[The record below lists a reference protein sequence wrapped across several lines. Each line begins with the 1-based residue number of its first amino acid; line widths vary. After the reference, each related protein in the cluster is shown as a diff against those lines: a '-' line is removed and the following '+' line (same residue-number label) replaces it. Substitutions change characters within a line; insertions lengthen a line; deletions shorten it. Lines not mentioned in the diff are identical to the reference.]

1 MEYSFYDFLKLL
13 GSLALFLYGMKIMS
27 EGLQKFAGDRLRK
40 ILTAMT
46 TNRVTGVLTGVL
58 ITALVQSSSATTVM
72 VVSFVNA
79 GLLTLSQSIGVI
91 MGANIG
97 TTVTAWIISALG
109 FKVDIAAFAL
119 PLLAFGIPLLFSQK
133 SNRKSVG
140 EFIFGFSFLFMGLS
154 YLKNNAPDLSQNPD
168 MLSFVQDYTD
178 MGFISILLF
187 VGIGTVLTMIV
198 QASAATMAITLIMC
212 ANGWISFELGA
223 ALVLGENIGTTI
235 TGWLVSA
242 GEWAKMFSPSTLAPI
257 AVMVGVII
265 TLVGK
270 RQQSKDVAGIIIG
283 FGILFIG
290 MNTMSDAVYPL
301 RESEVFK
308 TAFISM
314 GSNPFLGIL
323 VGAGVTAIIQSSSA
337 SQGILLSLASAGL
350 VPTNAAVFII
360 MGQNI
365 GTCVTAILS
374 SVGAS
379 KNAKCVGTMHLTFNI
394 AGTIIF
400 SILAMFLFAR
410 LDPSYG
416 EGIINMTQ
424 ISFIHTVFNVGTTI
438 ILMPFSGYIIKFAMK
453 VNGLKAVETKSDE
466 AELVHLDK
474 RMMSTPSVAVEGAK
488 LETIRMGR
496 IARENLSLAL
506 STLSDHD
513 EEKMADVKQREFVI
527 DKLCDNISKY
537 LIDLCMLHLSDKDN
551 EMVTSLLNTVS
562 DMERVGDHAENIVE
576 LAEEMKQEGI
586 SFSDTALEELNEM
599 STTTLGAYDNAV
611 KALELDDITY
621 AVKTS
626 FLEDQVD
633 AMEKK
638 LRAGHIERLSNAECS
653 VNAGIHFIDLLGNLE
668 RVSDHAMNI
677 AQVVLNEHRAEK
689 NFHEEKNVE

>member
-1 MEYSFYDFLKLL
+1 MSSIVIPFI
-13 GSLALFLYGMKIMS
+13 GGLAMFIYGMNIMAD
-27 EGLQKFAGDRLRK
+27 GLQHAAGSKMKK
-40 ILTAMT
+40 ILE
-46 TNRVTGVLTGVL
+46 VLTQNKLMGIAL
-58 ITALVQSSSATTVM
+58 GALVTAIIQSSSATTVM
-72 VVSFVNA
+72 VVGFVNA
-79 GLLTLSQSIGVI
+79 GLMNLTQAISVI
-91 MGANIG
+91 MGA
-97 TTVTAWIISALG
+97 
-109 FKVDIAAFAL
+109 
-119 PLLAFGIPLLFSQK
+119 
-133 SNRKSVG
+133 
-140 EFIFGFSFLFMGLS
+140 
-154 YLKNNAPDLSQNPD
+154 
-168 MLSFVQDYTD
+168 
-178 MGFISILLF
+178 
-187 VGIGTVLTMIV
+187 
-198 QASAATMAITLIMC
+198 
-212 ANGWISFELGA
+212 
-223 ALVLGENIGTTI
+223 NIGTTI

-257 AVMVGVII
+257 AVMVGVIV

-689 NFHEEKNVE
+689 NFHEKKNVE

>member
-1 MEYSFYDFLKLL
+1 MSSIVIPFI
-13 GSLALFLYGMKIMS
+13 GGLAMFIYGMNIMAD
-27 EGLQKFAGDRLRK
+27 GLQHAAGSKMKK
-40 ILTAMT
+40 ILE
-46 TNRVTGVLTGVL
+46 VLTQNKLMGIAL
-58 ITALVQSSSATTVM
+58 GALVTAIIQSSSATTVM
-72 VVSFVNA
+72 VVGFVNA
-79 GLLTLSQSIGVI
+79 GLMNLTQAISVI
-91 MGANIG
+91 MGA
-97 TTVTAWIISALG
+97 
-109 FKVDIAAFAL
+109 
-119 PLLAFGIPLLFSQK
+119 
-133 SNRKSVG
+133 
-140 EFIFGFSFLFMGLS
+140 
-154 YLKNNAPDLSQNPD
+154 
-168 MLSFVQDYTD
+168 
-178 MGFISILLF
+178 
-187 VGIGTVLTMIV
+187 
-198 QASAATMAITLIMC
+198 
-212 ANGWISFELGA
+212 
-223 ALVLGENIGTTI
+223 NIGTTI

-301 RESEVFK
+301 RESEVFR
-308 TAFISM
+308 TAFVSM

-453 VNGLKAVETKSDE
+453 INGLKAVETKSDE

>member
-1 MEYSFYDFLKLL
+1 MSSIVIPFI
-13 GSLALFLYGMKIMS
+13 GGLAMFIYGMNIMAD
-27 EGLQKFAGDRLRK
+27 GLQHAAGSKMKK
-40 ILTAMT
+40 ILE
-46 TNRVTGVLTGVL
+46 VLTQNKLMGIAL
-58 ITALVQSSSATTVM
+58 GALVTAIIQSSSATTVM
-72 VVSFVNA
+72 VVGFVNA
-79 GLLTLSQSIGVI
+79 GLMNLTQAISVI
-91 MGANIG
+91 MGA
-97 TTVTAWIISALG
+97 
-109 FKVDIAAFAL
+109 
-119 PLLAFGIPLLFSQK
+119 
-133 SNRKSVG
+133 
-140 EFIFGFSFLFMGLS
+140 
-154 YLKNNAPDLSQNPD
+154 
-168 MLSFVQDYTD
+168 
-178 MGFISILLF
+178 
-187 VGIGTVLTMIV
+187 
-198 QASAATMAITLIMC
+198 
-212 ANGWISFELGA
+212 
-223 ALVLGENIGTTI
+223 NIGTTI

-242 GEWAKMFSPSTLAPI
+242 GEWAKMFGTSPLAPI

-301 RESEVFK
+301 RESEVFR
-308 TAFISM
+308 TAFVSM

-611 KALELDDITY
+611 KALELDDVTY

>member
-1 MEYSFYDFLKLL
+1 MSSIVIPFI
-13 GSLALFLYGMKIMS
+13 GGLAMFIYGMNIMAD
-27 EGLQKFAGDRLRK
+27 GLQHAAGSKMKK
-40 ILTAMT
+40 ILE
-46 TNRVTGVLTGVL
+46 VLTQNKLMGIAL
-58 ITALVQSSSATTVM
+58 GALVTAIIQSSSATTVM
-72 VVSFVNA
+72 VVGFVNA
-79 GLLTLSQSIGVI
+79 GLMNLTQAISVI
-91 MGANIG
+91 MGA
-97 TTVTAWIISALG
+97 
-109 FKVDIAAFAL
+109 
-119 PLLAFGIPLLFSQK
+119 
-133 SNRKSVG
+133 
-140 EFIFGFSFLFMGLS
+140 
-154 YLKNNAPDLSQNPD
+154 
-168 MLSFVQDYTD
+168 
-178 MGFISILLF
+178 
-187 VGIGTVLTMIV
+187 
-198 QASAATMAITLIMC
+198 
-212 ANGWISFELGA
+212 
-223 ALVLGENIGTTI
+223 NIGTTI

-257 AVMVGVII
+257 AVMVGVIV

-638 LRAGHIERLSNAECS
+638 LRAGLIERLSNAECS

>member
-1 MEYSFYDFLKLL
+1 MDIFGVLTLF
-13 GSLALFLYGMKIMS
+13 GGLALFLYGMDTMGQ
-27 EGLQKFAGDRLRK
+27 GLEKVSGGRLEK
-40 ILTAMT
+40 ILEKLTSNPIKAVLLGAGVTA
-46 TNRVTGVLTGVL
+46 V
-58 ITALVQSSSATTVM
+58 IQSSSATTVM
-72 VVSFVNA
+72 VVGFVNA
-79 GLLTLSQSIGVI
+79 GLMNLTQAISVI
-91 MGANIG
+91 MGA
-97 TTVTAWIISALG
+97 
-109 FKVDIAAFAL
+109 
-119 PLLAFGIPLLFSQK
+119 
-133 SNRKSVG
+133 
-140 EFIFGFSFLFMGLS
+140 
-154 YLKNNAPDLSQNPD
+154 
-168 MLSFVQDYTD
+168 
-178 MGFISILLF
+178 
-187 VGIGTVLTMIV
+187 
-198 QASAATMAITLIMC
+198 
-212 ANGWISFELGA
+212 
-223 ALVLGENIGTTI
+223 NIGTTI

>member
-1 MEYSFYDFLKLL
+1 MSSIVIPFI
-13 GSLALFLYGMKIMS
+13 GGLAMFIYGMNIMAD
-27 EGLQKFAGDRLRK
+27 GLQHAAGSKMKK
-40 ILTAMT
+40 ILE
-46 TNRVTGVLTGVL
+46 VLTQNKLMGIAL
-58 ITALVQSSSATTVM
+58 GALVTAIIQSSSATTVM
-72 VVSFVNA
+72 VVGFVNA
-79 GLLTLSQSIGVI
+79 GLMNLTQAISVI
-91 MGANIG
+91 MGA
-97 TTVTAWIISALG
+97 
-109 FKVDIAAFAL
+109 
-119 PLLAFGIPLLFSQK
+119 
-133 SNRKSVG
+133 
-140 EFIFGFSFLFMGLS
+140 
-154 YLKNNAPDLSQNPD
+154 
-168 MLSFVQDYTD
+168 
-178 MGFISILLF
+178 
-187 VGIGTVLTMIV
+187 
-198 QASAATMAITLIMC
+198 
-212 ANGWISFELGA
+212 
-223 ALVLGENIGTTI
+223 NIGTTI

-308 TAFISM
+308 TAFVSM

-400 SILAMFLFAR
+400 SILAMLLFAR

>member
-1 MEYSFYDFLKLL
+1 MDIFGVLTLF
-13 GSLALFLYGMKIMS
+13 GGLALFLYGMDTMGQ
-27 EGLQKFAGDRLRK
+27 GLEKVSGGRLEK
-40 ILTAMT
+40 ILEKLTSNPIKAVLLGAGVTA
-46 TNRVTGVLTGVL
+46 V
-58 ITALVQSSSATTVM
+58 IQSSSATTVM
-72 VVSFVNA
+72 VVGFVNA
-79 GLLTLSQSIGVI
+79 GLMNLTQAISVI
-91 MGANIG
+91 MGA
-97 TTVTAWIISALG
+97 
-109 FKVDIAAFAL
+109 
-119 PLLAFGIPLLFSQK
+119 
-133 SNRKSVG
+133 
-140 EFIFGFSFLFMGLS
+140 
-154 YLKNNAPDLSQNPD
+154 
-168 MLSFVQDYTD
+168 
-178 MGFISILLF
+178 
-187 VGIGTVLTMIV
+187 
-198 QASAATMAITLIMC
+198 
-212 ANGWISFELGA
+212 
-223 ALVLGENIGTTI
+223 NIGTTI

-257 AVMVGVII
+257 AVMVGVIV

-301 RESEVFK
+301 RESEVFR
-308 TAFISM
+308 TAFVSM

-394 AGTIIF
+394 IGTVIF
-400 SILAMFLFAR
+400 SILAMLLFAR

>member
-1 MEYSFYDFLKLL
+1 MSSIVIPFI
-13 GSLALFLYGMKIMS
+13 GGLAMFIYGMNIMAD
-27 EGLQKFAGDRLRK
+27 GLQHAAGSKMKK
-40 ILTAMT
+40 ILE
-46 TNRVTGVLTGVL
+46 VLTQNKLMGIAL
-58 ITALVQSSSATTVM
+58 GALVTAIIQSSSATTVM
-72 VVSFVNA
+72 VVGFVNA
-79 GLLTLSQSIGVI
+79 GLMNLTQAISVI
-91 MGANIG
+91 MGA
-97 TTVTAWIISALG
+97 
-109 FKVDIAAFAL
+109 
-119 PLLAFGIPLLFSQK
+119 
-133 SNRKSVG
+133 
-140 EFIFGFSFLFMGLS
+140 
-154 YLKNNAPDLSQNPD
+154 
-168 MLSFVQDYTD
+168 
-178 MGFISILLF
+178 
-187 VGIGTVLTMIV
+187 
-198 QASAATMAITLIMC
+198 
-212 ANGWISFELGA
+212 
-223 ALVLGENIGTTI
+223 NIGTTI

-410 LDPSYG
+410 LDHSYG

-638 LRAGHIERLSNAECS
+638 LRAGHIDRLSNAECS

>member
-1 MEYSFYDFLKLL
+1 MSSIVIPFI
-13 GSLALFLYGMKIMS
+13 GGLAMFIYGMNIMAD
-27 EGLQKFAGDRLRK
+27 GLQHAAGSKMKK
-40 ILTAMT
+40 ILE
-46 TNRVTGVLTGVL
+46 VLTQNKLMGIAL
-58 ITALVQSSSATTVM
+58 GALVTAIIQSSSATTVM
-72 VVSFVNA
+72 VVGFVNA
-79 GLLTLSQSIGVI
+79 GLMNLTQAISVI
-91 MGANIG
+91 MGA
-97 TTVTAWIISALG
+97 
-109 FKVDIAAFAL
+109 
-119 PLLAFGIPLLFSQK
+119 
-133 SNRKSVG
+133 
-140 EFIFGFSFLFMGLS
+140 
-154 YLKNNAPDLSQNPD
+154 
-168 MLSFVQDYTD
+168 
-178 MGFISILLF
+178 
-187 VGIGTVLTMIV
+187 
-198 QASAATMAITLIMC
+198 
-212 ANGWISFELGA
+212 
-223 ALVLGENIGTTI
+223 NIGTTI

-416 EGIINMTQ
+416 EGVINMTQ

>member
-1 MEYSFYDFLKLL
+1 MSSIVIPFI
-13 GSLALFLYGMKIMS
+13 GGLAMFIYGMNIMAD
-27 EGLQKFAGDRLRK
+27 GLQQAAGSKMKK
-40 ILTAMT
+40 ILE
-46 TNRVTGVLTGVL
+46 VLTQNKLMGIAL
-58 ITALVQSSSATTVM
+58 GALVTAIIQSSSATTVM
-72 VVSFVNA
+72 VVGFVNA
-79 GLLTLSQSIGVI
+79 GLMNLTQAISVI
-91 MGANIG
+91 MGA
-97 TTVTAWIISALG
+97 
-109 FKVDIAAFAL
+109 
-119 PLLAFGIPLLFSQK
+119 
-133 SNRKSVG
+133 
-140 EFIFGFSFLFMGLS
+140 
-154 YLKNNAPDLSQNPD
+154 
-168 MLSFVQDYTD
+168 
-178 MGFISILLF
+178 
-187 VGIGTVLTMIV
+187 
-198 QASAATMAITLIMC
+198 
-212 ANGWISFELGA
+212 
-223 ALVLGENIGTTI
+223 NIGTTI

-638 LRAGHIERLSNAECS
+638 LRAGHIDRLSNAECS

>member
-1 MEYSFYDFLKLL
+1 MSSIVIPFI
-13 GSLALFLYGMKIMS
+13 GGLAMFIYGMNIMAD
-27 EGLQKFAGDRLRK
+27 GLQHAAGSKMKK
-40 ILTAMT
+40 ILE
-46 TNRVTGVLTGVL
+46 VLTQNKLMGIAL
-58 ITALVQSSSATTVM
+58 GALVTAIIQSSSATTVM
-72 VVSFVNA
+72 VVGFVNA
-79 GLLTLSQSIGVI
+79 GLMNLTQAISVI
-91 MGANIG
+91 MGA
-97 TTVTAWIISALG
+97 
-109 FKVDIAAFAL
+109 
-119 PLLAFGIPLLFSQK
+119 
-133 SNRKSVG
+133 
-140 EFIFGFSFLFMGLS
+140 
-154 YLKNNAPDLSQNPD
+154 
-168 MLSFVQDYTD
+168 
-178 MGFISILLF
+178 
-187 VGIGTVLTMIV
+187 
-198 QASAATMAITLIMC
+198 
-212 ANGWISFELGA
+212 
-223 ALVLGENIGTTI
+223 NIGTTI

-379 KNAKCVGTMHLTFNI
+379 KNAKCVGTMQLTFNI
-394 AGTIIF
+394 IGTVIF
-400 SILAMFLFAR
+400 SILAMLLFAR

>member
-1 MEYSFYDFLKLL
+1 MSSIVIPFI
-13 GSLALFLYGMKIMS
+13 GGLAMFIYGMNIMAD
-27 EGLQKFAGDRLRK
+27 GLQHAAGSKMKK
-40 ILTAMT
+40 ILE
-46 TNRVTGVLTGVL
+46 VLTQNKLMGIAL
-58 ITALVQSSSATTVM
+58 GALVTAIIQSSSATTVM
-72 VVSFVNA
+72 VVGFVNA
-79 GLLTLSQSIGVI
+79 GLMNLTQAISVI
-91 MGANIG
+91 MGA
-97 TTVTAWIISALG
+97 
-109 FKVDIAAFAL
+109 
-119 PLLAFGIPLLFSQK
+119 
-133 SNRKSVG
+133 
-140 EFIFGFSFLFMGLS
+140 
-154 YLKNNAPDLSQNPD
+154 
-168 MLSFVQDYTD
+168 
-178 MGFISILLF
+178 
-187 VGIGTVLTMIV
+187 
-198 QASAATMAITLIMC
+198 
-212 ANGWISFELGA
+212 
-223 ALVLGENIGTTI
+223 NIGTTI

-689 NFHEEKNVE
+689 NFHEEKSVE

>member
-1 MEYSFYDFLKLL
+1 MSSIVIPFI
-13 GSLALFLYGMKIMS
+13 GGLAMFIYGMNIMAD
-27 EGLQKFAGDRLRK
+27 GLQHAAGSKMKK
-40 ILTAMT
+40 ILE
-46 TNRVTGVLTGVL
+46 VLTQNKLMGIAL
-58 ITALVQSSSATTVM
+58 GALVTAIIQSSSATTVM
-72 VVSFVNA
+72 VVGFVNA
-79 GLLTLSQSIGVI
+79 GLMNLTQAISVI
-91 MGANIG
+91 MGA
-97 TTVTAWIISALG
+97 
-109 FKVDIAAFAL
+109 
-119 PLLAFGIPLLFSQK
+119 
-133 SNRKSVG
+133 
-140 EFIFGFSFLFMGLS
+140 
-154 YLKNNAPDLSQNPD
+154 
-168 MLSFVQDYTD
+168 
-178 MGFISILLF
+178 
-187 VGIGTVLTMIV
+187 
-198 QASAATMAITLIMC
+198 
-212 ANGWISFELGA
+212 
-223 ALVLGENIGTTI
+223 NIGTTI

-257 AVMVGVII
+257 AVMVGVIV

-270 RQQSKDVAGIIIG
+270 KQQSKDVAGIIIG

-308 TAFISM
+308 TAFVSM

-394 AGTIIF
+394 IGTVIF
-400 SILAMFLFAR
+400 SIIAMILFAR

-424 ISFIHTVFNVGTTI
+424 ISFIHTVFNIGTTV

-453 VNGLKAVETKSDE
+453 VNGIKAVETKNDE
-466 AELVHLDK
+466 SELVHLDK

-513 EEKMADVKQREFVI
+513 EEKIADVKEREFVI
-527 DKLCDNISKY
+527 DKLCDSISKY

-576 LAEEMKQEGI
+576 LAEEMRQEGI

-599 STTTLGAYDNAV
+599 STTTLGAYDNAI

-689 NFHEEKNVE
+689 NFHDEKNME

>member
-1 MEYSFYDFLKLL
+1 MSSIIIPFI
-13 GSLALFLYGMKIMS
+13 GGLAMFIYGMNIMAD
-27 EGLQKFAGDRLRK
+27 GLQHAAGSKMKK
-40 ILTAMT
+40 ILE
-46 TNRVTGVLTGVL
+46 VLTQNKLMGIAL
-58 ITALVQSSSATTVM
+58 GALVTAIIQSSSATTVM
-72 VVSFVNA
+72 VVGFVNA
-79 GLLTLSQSIGVI
+79 GLMNLTQAISVI
-91 MGANIG
+91 MGA
-97 TTVTAWIISALG
+97 
-109 FKVDIAAFAL
+109 
-119 PLLAFGIPLLFSQK
+119 
-133 SNRKSVG
+133 
-140 EFIFGFSFLFMGLS
+140 
-154 YLKNNAPDLSQNPD
+154 
-168 MLSFVQDYTD
+168 
-178 MGFISILLF
+178 
-187 VGIGTVLTMIV
+187 
-198 QASAATMAITLIMC
+198 
-212 ANGWISFELGA
+212 
-223 ALVLGENIGTTI
+223 NIGTTI

-242 GEWAKMFSPSTLAPI
+242 GEWAKMFSPATLAPI

-301 RESEVFK
+301 RESEVFR
-308 TAFISM
+308 TAFVSM

>member
-1 MEYSFYDFLKLL
+1 MSSIVIPFI
-13 GSLALFLYGMKIMS
+13 GGLAMFIYGMNIMAD
-27 EGLQKFAGDRLRK
+27 GLQHAAGSKMKK
-40 ILTAMT
+40 ILE
-46 TNRVTGVLTGVL
+46 VLTQNKLMGIAL
-58 ITALVQSSSATTVM
+58 GALVTAIIQSSSATTVM
-72 VVSFVNA
+72 VVGFVNA
-79 GLLTLSQSIGVI
+79 GLMNLTQAISVI
-91 MGANIG
+91 MGA
-97 TTVTAWIISALG
+97 
-109 FKVDIAAFAL
+109 
-119 PLLAFGIPLLFSQK
+119 
-133 SNRKSVG
+133 
-140 EFIFGFSFLFMGLS
+140 
-154 YLKNNAPDLSQNPD
+154 
-168 MLSFVQDYTD
+168 
-178 MGFISILLF
+178 
-187 VGIGTVLTMIV
+187 
-198 QASAATMAITLIMC
+198 
-212 ANGWISFELGA
+212 
-223 ALVLGENIGTTI
+223 NIGTTI

-424 ISFIHTVFNVGTTI
+424 ISFIHTVFNVGTTV

-453 VNGLKAVETKSDE
+453 INGLKAVETKSDE

>member
-1 MEYSFYDFLKLL
+1 MSSIVIPFI
-13 GSLALFLYGMKIMS
+13 GGLAMFIYGMNIMAD
-27 EGLQKFAGDRLRK
+27 GLQHAAGSKMKK
-40 ILTAMT
+40 ILE
-46 TNRVTGVLTGVL
+46 VLTQNKLMGIAL
-58 ITALVQSSSATTVM
+58 GALVTAIIQSSSATTVM
-72 VVSFVNA
+72 VVGFVNA
-79 GLLTLSQSIGVI
+79 GLMNLTQAISVI
-91 MGANIG
+91 MGA
-97 TTVTAWIISALG
+97 
-109 FKVDIAAFAL
+109 
-119 PLLAFGIPLLFSQK
+119 
-133 SNRKSVG
+133 
-140 EFIFGFSFLFMGLS
+140 
-154 YLKNNAPDLSQNPD
+154 
-168 MLSFVQDYTD
+168 
-178 MGFISILLF
+178 
-187 VGIGTVLTMIV
+187 
-198 QASAATMAITLIMC
+198 
-212 ANGWISFELGA
+212 
-223 ALVLGENIGTTI
+223 NIGTTI

-242 GEWAKMFSPSTLAPI
+242 GEWAKMFSPATLAPI

-301 RESEVFK
+301 RESEVFR
-308 TAFISM
+308 TAFVSM

-394 AGTIIF
+394 IGTVIF
-400 SILAMFLFAR
+400 SILAMLLFAR

-424 ISFIHTVFNVGTTI
+424 ISFIHTVFNVGTTV

-453 VNGLKAVETKSDE
+453 VNGLKAVETKNDE

>member
-1 MEYSFYDFLKLL
+1 MSSIVIPFI
-13 GSLALFLYGMKIMS
+13 GGLAMFIYGMNIMAD
-27 EGLQKFAGDRLRK
+27 GLQHAAGSKMKK
-40 ILTAMT
+40 IHE
-46 TNRVTGVLTGVL
+46 VLTQNKLMGIAL
-58 ITALVQSSSATTVM
+58 GALVTAIIQSSSATTVM
-72 VVSFVNA
+72 VVGFVNA
-79 GLLTLSQSIGVI
+79 GLMNLTQAISVI
-91 MGANIG
+91 MGA
-97 TTVTAWIISALG
+97 
-109 FKVDIAAFAL
+109 
-119 PLLAFGIPLLFSQK
+119 
-133 SNRKSVG
+133 
-140 EFIFGFSFLFMGLS
+140 
-154 YLKNNAPDLSQNPD
+154 
-168 MLSFVQDYTD
+168 
-178 MGFISILLF
+178 
-187 VGIGTVLTMIV
+187 
-198 QASAATMAITLIMC
+198 
-212 ANGWISFELGA
+212 
-223 ALVLGENIGTTI
+223 NIGTTI

-638 LRAGHIERLSNAECS
+638 LRAGHIDRLSNAECS

>member
-1 MEYSFYDFLKLL
+1 MSSIVIPFI
-13 GSLALFLYGMKIMS
+13 GGLAMFIYGMNIMAD
-27 EGLQKFAGDRLRK
+27 GLQHAAGSKMKK
-40 ILTAMT
+40 ILE
-46 TNRVTGVLTGVL
+46 VLTQNKLMGIAL
-58 ITALVQSSSATTVM
+58 GALVTAIIQSSSATTVM
-72 VVSFVNA
+72 VVGFVNA
-79 GLLTLSQSIGVI
+79 GLMNLTQAISVI
-91 MGANIG
+91 MGA
-97 TTVTAWIISALG
+97 
-109 FKVDIAAFAL
+109 
-119 PLLAFGIPLLFSQK
+119 
-133 SNRKSVG
+133 
-140 EFIFGFSFLFMGLS
+140 
-154 YLKNNAPDLSQNPD
+154 
-168 MLSFVQDYTD
+168 
-178 MGFISILLF
+178 
-187 VGIGTVLTMIV
+187 
-198 QASAATMAITLIMC
+198 
-212 ANGWISFELGA
+212 
-223 ALVLGENIGTTI
+223 NIGTTI

-576 LAEEMKQEGI
+576 LAEEMKREGI

>member
-1 MEYSFYDFLKLL
+1 MSSIVIPFI
-13 GSLALFLYGMKIMS
+13 GGLAMFIYGMNIMAD
-27 EGLQKFAGDRLRK
+27 GLQHAAGSKMKK
-40 ILTAMT
+40 ILE
-46 TNRVTGVLTGVL
+46 VLTQNKLMGIAL
-58 ITALVQSSSATTVM
+58 GALVTAIIQSSSATTVM
-72 VVSFVNA
+72 VVGFVNA
-79 GLLTLSQSIGVI
+79 GLMNLTQAISVI
-91 MGANIG
+91 MGA
-97 TTVTAWIISALG
+97 
-109 FKVDIAAFAL
+109 
-119 PLLAFGIPLLFSQK
+119 
-133 SNRKSVG
+133 
-140 EFIFGFSFLFMGLS
+140 
-154 YLKNNAPDLSQNPD
+154 
-168 MLSFVQDYTD
+168 
-178 MGFISILLF
+178 
-187 VGIGTVLTMIV
+187 
-198 QASAATMAITLIMC
+198 
-212 ANGWISFELGA
+212 
-223 ALVLGENIGTTI
+223 NIGTTI

-257 AVMVGVII
+257 AVMVGVIV

-438 ILMPFSGYIIKFAMK
+438 IQMPFSGYIIKFAMK

-638 LRAGHIERLSNAECS
+638 LRAGHIDRLSNAECS

>member
-1 MEYSFYDFLKLL
+1 MSSIVIPFI
-13 GSLALFLYGMKIMS
+13 GGLAMFIYGMNIMAD
-27 EGLQKFAGDRLRK
+27 GLQHAAGSKMKK
-40 ILTAMT
+40 ILE
-46 TNRVTGVLTGVL
+46 VLTQNKLMGIAL
-58 ITALVQSSSATTVM
+58 GALVTAIIQSSSATTVM
-72 VVSFVNA
+72 VVGFVNA
-79 GLLTLSQSIGVI
+79 GLMNLTQAISVI
-91 MGANIG
+91 MGA
-97 TTVTAWIISALG
+97 
-109 FKVDIAAFAL
+109 
-119 PLLAFGIPLLFSQK
+119 
-133 SNRKSVG
+133 
-140 EFIFGFSFLFMGLS
+140 
-154 YLKNNAPDLSQNPD
+154 
-168 MLSFVQDYTD
+168 
-178 MGFISILLF
+178 
-187 VGIGTVLTMIV
+187 
-198 QASAATMAITLIMC
+198 
-212 ANGWISFELGA
+212 
-223 ALVLGENIGTTI
+223 NIGTTI

-394 AGTIIF
+394 AGTIVF

>member
-1 MEYSFYDFLKLL
+1 MSSIVIPFI
-13 GSLALFLYGMKIMS
+13 GGLAMFIYGMNIMAD
-27 EGLQKFAGDRLRK
+27 GLQHAAGSKMKK
-40 ILTAMT
+40 ILE
-46 TNRVTGVLTGVL
+46 VLTQNKLMGIAL
-58 ITALVQSSSATTVM
+58 GALVTAIIQSSSATTVM
-72 VVSFVNA
+72 VVGFVNA
-79 GLLTLSQSIGVI
+79 GLMNLTQAISVI
-91 MGANIG
+91 MGA
-97 TTVTAWIISALG
+97 
-109 FKVDIAAFAL
+109 
-119 PLLAFGIPLLFSQK
+119 
-133 SNRKSVG
+133 
-140 EFIFGFSFLFMGLS
+140 
-154 YLKNNAPDLSQNPD
+154 
-168 MLSFVQDYTD
+168 
-178 MGFISILLF
+178 
-187 VGIGTVLTMIV
+187 
-198 QASAATMAITLIMC
+198 
-212 ANGWISFELGA
+212 
-223 ALVLGENIGTTI
+223 NIGTTI

-290 MNTMSDAVYPL
+290 MNIMSDAVYPL

-394 AGTIIF
+394 IGTVIF
-400 SILAMFLFAR
+400 SILAMLLFAR

-424 ISFIHTVFNVGTTI
+424 ISFIHTVFNVGTTV

-611 KALELDDITY
+611 KALELDDVTY

>member
-1 MEYSFYDFLKLL
+1 MSSIVIPFI
-13 GSLALFLYGMKIMS
+13 GGLAMFIYGMNIMAD
-27 EGLQKFAGDRLRK
+27 GLQHAAGSKMKK
-40 ILTAMT
+40 ILE
-46 TNRVTGVLTGVL
+46 VLTQNKLMGIAL
-58 ITALVQSSSATTVM
+58 GALVTAIIQSSSATTVM
-72 VVSFVNA
+72 VVGFVNA
-79 GLLTLSQSIGVI
+79 GLMNLTQAISVI
-91 MGANIG
+91 MGA
-97 TTVTAWIISALG
+97 
-109 FKVDIAAFAL
+109 
-119 PLLAFGIPLLFSQK
+119 
-133 SNRKSVG
+133 
-140 EFIFGFSFLFMGLS
+140 
-154 YLKNNAPDLSQNPD
+154 
-168 MLSFVQDYTD
+168 
-178 MGFISILLF
+178 
-187 VGIGTVLTMIV
+187 
-198 QASAATMAITLIMC
+198 
-212 ANGWISFELGA
+212 
-223 ALVLGENIGTTI
+223 NIGTTI

-242 GEWAKMFSPSTLAPI
+242 GEWAKMFSPATLAPI

-301 RESEVFK
+301 RESEVFR
-308 TAFISM
+308 TAFVSM

-424 ISFIHTVFNVGTTI
+424 ISFIHTVFNVGTTV

-527 DKLCDNISKY
+527 DKLCDSISKY

-576 LAEEMKQEGI
+576 LAEEMRQEGI

>member
-1 MEYSFYDFLKLL
+1 MSSIVIPFI
-13 GSLALFLYGMKIMS
+13 GGLAMFIYGMNIMAD
-27 EGLQKFAGDRLRK
+27 GLQHAAGSKMKK
-40 ILTAMT
+40 ILE
-46 TNRVTGVLTGVL
+46 VLTQNKLMGIAL
-58 ITALVQSSSATTVM
+58 GALVTAIIQSSSATTVM
-72 VVSFVNA
+72 VVGFVNA
-79 GLLTLSQSIGVI
+79 GLMNLTQAFSVI
-91 MGANIG
+91 MGA
-97 TTVTAWIISALG
+97 
-109 FKVDIAAFAL
+109 
-119 PLLAFGIPLLFSQK
+119 
-133 SNRKSVG
+133 
-140 EFIFGFSFLFMGLS
+140 
-154 YLKNNAPDLSQNPD
+154 
-168 MLSFVQDYTD
+168 
-178 MGFISILLF
+178 
-187 VGIGTVLTMIV
+187 
-198 QASAATMAITLIMC
+198 
-212 ANGWISFELGA
+212 
-223 ALVLGENIGTTI
+223 NIGTTI

-301 RESEVFK
+301 RESEVFR
-308 TAFISM
+308 TAFVSM

-365 GTCVTAILS
+365 GTCVTAILC

-394 AGTIIF
+394 IGTVIF
-400 SILAMFLFAR
+400 SILAMLLFAR

-424 ISFIHTVFNVGTTI
+424 ISFIHTVFNVGTTV

>member
-1 MEYSFYDFLKLL
+1 MSSIVIPFI
-13 GSLALFLYGMKIMS
+13 GGLAMFIYGMNIMAD
-27 EGLQKFAGDRLRK
+27 GLQHAAGSKMKK
-40 ILTAMT
+40 ILE
-46 TNRVTGVLTGVL
+46 VLTQNKLMGIAL
-58 ITALVQSSSATTVM
+58 GALVTAIIQSSSATTVM
-72 VVSFVNA
+72 VVGFVNA
-79 GLLTLSQSIGVI
+79 GLMNLTQAISVI
-91 MGANIG
+91 MGA
-97 TTVTAWIISALG
+97 
-109 FKVDIAAFAL
+109 
-119 PLLAFGIPLLFSQK
+119 
-133 SNRKSVG
+133 
-140 EFIFGFSFLFMGLS
+140 
-154 YLKNNAPDLSQNPD
+154 
-168 MLSFVQDYTD
+168 
-178 MGFISILLF
+178 
-187 VGIGTVLTMIV
+187 
-198 QASAATMAITLIMC
+198 
-212 ANGWISFELGA
+212 
-223 ALVLGENIGTTI
+223 NIGTTI

-257 AVMVGVII
+257 AVMVGVIV

-474 RMMSTPSVAVEGAK
+474 RMMSTPSVAEEGAK

-586 SFSDTALEELNEM
+586 SFSDTAFEELNEM

>member
-1 MEYSFYDFLKLL
+1 MSSIVIPFI
-13 GSLALFLYGMKIMS
+13 GGLAMFIYGMNIMAD
-27 EGLQKFAGDRLRK
+27 GLQHAAGSKMKK
-40 ILTAMT
+40 ILE
-46 TNRVTGVLTGVL
+46 VLTQNKLMGIAL
-58 ITALVQSSSATTVM
+58 GALVTAIIQSSSATTVM
-72 VVSFVNA
+72 VVGFVNA
-79 GLLTLSQSIGVI
+79 GLMNLTQAISVI
-91 MGANIG
+91 MGA
-97 TTVTAWIISALG
+97 
-109 FKVDIAAFAL
+109 
-119 PLLAFGIPLLFSQK
+119 
-133 SNRKSVG
+133 
-140 EFIFGFSFLFMGLS
+140 
-154 YLKNNAPDLSQNPD
+154 
-168 MLSFVQDYTD
+168 
-178 MGFISILLF
+178 
-187 VGIGTVLTMIV
+187 
-198 QASAATMAITLIMC
+198 
-212 ANGWISFELGA
+212 
-223 ALVLGENIGTTI
+223 NIGTTI

-242 GEWAKMFSPSTLAPI
+242 GEKEKMFSPSTLAPI

-270 RQQSKDVAGIIIG
+270 RQQSKDVVGIIIG

>member
-1 MEYSFYDFLKLL
+1 MSSIVIPFI
-13 GSLALFLYGMKIMS
+13 GGLAMFIYGMNIMAD
-27 EGLQKFAGDRLRK
+27 GLQHAAGSKMKK
-40 ILTAMT
+40 ILE
-46 TNRVTGVLTGVL
+46 VLTQNKLMGIAL
-58 ITALVQSSSATTVM
+58 GALVTAIIQSSSATTVM
-72 VVSFVNA
+72 VVGFVNA
-79 GLLTLSQSIGVI
+79 GLMNLTQAISVI
-91 MGANIG
+91 MGA
-97 TTVTAWIISALG
+97 
-109 FKVDIAAFAL
+109 
-119 PLLAFGIPLLFSQK
+119 
-133 SNRKSVG
+133 
-140 EFIFGFSFLFMGLS
+140 
-154 YLKNNAPDLSQNPD
+154 
-168 MLSFVQDYTD
+168 
-178 MGFISILLF
+178 
-187 VGIGTVLTMIV
+187 
-198 QASAATMAITLIMC
+198 
-212 ANGWISFELGA
+212 
-223 ALVLGENIGTTI
+223 NIGTTI

-270 RQQSKDVAGIIIG
+270 RQQSKDVASIIIG

-638 LRAGHIERLSNAECS
+638 LRAGHIDRLSNAECS

>member
-1 MEYSFYDFLKLL
+1 MSSIVIPFI
-13 GSLALFLYGMKIMS
+13 GGLAMFIYGMNIMAD
-27 EGLQKFAGDRLRK
+27 GLQHAAGSKMKK
-40 ILTAMT
+40 ILE
-46 TNRVTGVLTGVL
+46 VLTQNKLMGIAL
-58 ITALVQSSSATTVM
+58 GALVTAIIQSSSATTVM
-72 VVSFVNA
+72 VVGFVNA
-79 GLLTLSQSIGVI
+79 GLMNLTQAISVI
-91 MGANIG
+91 MGA
-97 TTVTAWIISALG
+97 
-109 FKVDIAAFAL
+109 
-119 PLLAFGIPLLFSQK
+119 
-133 SNRKSVG
+133 
-140 EFIFGFSFLFMGLS
+140 
-154 YLKNNAPDLSQNPD
+154 
-168 MLSFVQDYTD
+168 
-178 MGFISILLF
+178 
-187 VGIGTVLTMIV
+187 
-198 QASAATMAITLIMC
+198 
-212 ANGWISFELGA
+212 
-223 ALVLGENIGTTI
+223 NIGTTI

-257 AVMVGVII
+257 AVMVGVIV

-314 GSNPFLGIL
+314 GSNPFLGLL

>member
-1 MEYSFYDFLKLL
+1 MSSIVIPFI
-13 GSLALFLYGMKIMS
+13 GGLAMFIYGMNIMAD
-27 EGLQKFAGDRLRK
+27 GLQHAAGSKMKK
-40 ILTAMT
+40 ILE
-46 TNRVTGVLTGVL
+46 VLTQNKLMGIAL
-58 ITALVQSSSATTVM
+58 GALVTAIIQSSSATTVM
-72 VVSFVNA
+72 VVGFVNA
-79 GLLTLSQSIGVI
+79 GLMNLTQAISVI
-91 MGANIG
+91 MGA
-97 TTVTAWIISALG
+97 
-109 FKVDIAAFAL
+109 
-119 PLLAFGIPLLFSQK
+119 
-133 SNRKSVG
+133 
-140 EFIFGFSFLFMGLS
+140 
-154 YLKNNAPDLSQNPD
+154 
-168 MLSFVQDYTD
+168 
-178 MGFISILLF
+178 
-187 VGIGTVLTMIV
+187 
-198 QASAATMAITLIMC
+198 
-212 ANGWISFELGA
+212 
-223 ALVLGENIGTTI
+223 NIGTTI

-400 SILAMFLFAR
+400 SILAIFLFAR

-438 ILMPFSGYIIKFAMK
+438 ILMPFSGHIIKFAMK

>member
-1 MEYSFYDFLKLL
+1 MSSIVIPFI
-13 GSLALFLYGMKIMS
+13 GGLAMFIYGMNIMAD
-27 EGLQKFAGDRLRK
+27 GLQHAAGSKMKK
-40 ILTAMT
+40 ILE
-46 TNRVTGVLTGVL
+46 VLTQNKLMGIAL
-58 ITALVQSSSATTVM
+58 GALVTAIIQSSSATTVM
-72 VVSFVNA
+72 VVGFVNA
-79 GLLTLSQSIGVI
+79 GLMNLTQAISVI
-91 MGANIG
+91 MGA
-97 TTVTAWIISALG
+97 
-109 FKVDIAAFAL
+109 
-119 PLLAFGIPLLFSQK
+119 
-133 SNRKSVG
+133 
-140 EFIFGFSFLFMGLS
+140 
-154 YLKNNAPDLSQNPD
+154 
-168 MLSFVQDYTD
+168 
-178 MGFISILLF
+178 
-187 VGIGTVLTMIV
+187 
-198 QASAATMAITLIMC
+198 
-212 ANGWISFELGA
+212 
-223 ALVLGENIGTTI
+223 NIGTTI

-257 AVMVGVII
+257 AVMVGVIV

-301 RESEVFK
+301 RESEVFR
-308 TAFISM
+308 TAFVSM

-638 LRAGHIERLSNAECS
+638 LRAGHIDRLSNAECS